1 MSYTN
6 FGPLETF
13 QISKKKSVSF
23 RKKNNFFLKK
33 FCWVIR
39 RHEFNLQLEIH
50 MGMQF
55 EVLSKIIKEKKVDID
70 NKIGDQEPNL
80 RREKSFKT

>member
-1 MSYTN
+1 
-6 FGPLETF
+6 
-13 QISKKKSVSF
+13 
-23 RKKNNFFLKK
+23 
-33 FCWVIR
+33 
-39 RHEFNLQLEIH
+39 

-70 NKIGDQEPNL
+70 NKLGDQEPNL

>member
-1 MSYTN
+1 
-6 FGPLETF
+6 
-13 QISKKKSVSF
+13 
-23 RKKNNFFLKK
+23 
-33 FCWVIR
+33 
-39 RHEFNLQLEIH
+39 

-70 NKIGDQEPNL
+70 NKLGDQESNL